1 MAGDNAAQP
10 GSAENDAERRLA
22 DCVHRMVDGTPP
34 LGETQRTKIADLFA
48 PAVRELMREARERE
62 GRS

>member
-1 MAGDNAAQP
+1 MNRDDAAQSE
-10 GSAENDAERRLA
+10 SAETEAERRSA
-22 DCVHRMVDGTPP
+22 EYVRRVVDDAPP
-34 LGETQRTKIADLFA
+34 SGGAQRSKIAALFA

>member
-1 MAGDNAAQP
+1 MNRDDAAQTE
-10 GSAENDAERRLA
+10 STETEAERRLA
-22 DCVHRMVDGTPP
+22 EHVHRVVDDAPP
-34 LGETQRTKIADLFA
+34 LSGAQRTKIAALFA

>member
-1 MAGDNAAQP
+1 VVA
-10 GSAENDAERRLA
+10 DA
-22 DCVHRMVDGTPP
+22 PP
-34 LGETQRTKIADLFA
+34 STEVQRTTIAALFA

>member
-1 MAGDNAAQP
+1 MDGDIPAQSD
-10 GSAENDAERRLA
+10 GSESGEERRMAEYVRRVVA
-22 DCVHRMVDGTPP
+22 DAPP
-34 LGETQRTKIADLFA
+34 STEVQRSKIAALFA